1 MIEGRPQVQQGG
13 VMPPSSRSGK
23 VRRALISASLLSVML
38 ASAPVA
44 FAQQPRPPAPAPQ
57 STSAGGASA
66 SSRTEIVTY
75 DNWTVTC
82 REGRDPKDRRICS
95 GELNIYQEA
104 NNARR
109 IVFSWLIGQNRDGQP
124 AMALRFLP
132 GVSVQPGVELKLGD
146 KPARRMP
153 IATCEP
159 AYCEV
164 SQPMDDS
171 LLRDASA
178 ANQAEAMIVASDGR
192 QVTFT
197 IYLKGFAQAVAAVR
211 K

>member
-1 MIEGRPQVQQGG
+1 MIEGRPQGQQGG
-13 VMPPSSRSGK
+13 VMPPSSRLGPAY
-23 VRRALISASLLSVML
+23 RAAIAAGLLGAMVMTP
-38 ASAPVA
+38 AV
-44 FAQQPRPPAPAPQ
+44 AQQRPPAQPAPQ
-57 STSAGGASA
+57 APAA
-66 SSRTEIVTY
+66 SSRTEILTY

-104 NNARR
+104 NSARR
-109 IVFSWLIGQNRDGQP
+109 VVFSWLIGQNRDGQP
-124 AMALRFLP
+124 AMVLRFLP
-132 GVSVQPGVELKLGD
+132 GISVQPGVELKLGD
-146 KPARRMP
+146 KAARRLP
-153 IATCEP
+153 IVTCEP

-164 SQPMDDS
+164 SQPMDDA
-171 LLRDASA
+171 LLRDASS

>member
-1 MIEGRPQVQQGG
+1 MMIKGHAHGQQGG
-13 VMPPSSRSGK
+13 VMPPSSRVG
-23 VRRALISASLLSVML
+23 L
-38 ASAPVA
+38 AVCAMVA
-44 FAQQPRPPAPAPQ
+44 AGMVGTAFVTPAMAQQRQPAQAPAP
-57 STSAGGASA
+57 

-95 GELNIYQEA
+95 AELNIYQEA

-109 IVFSWLIGQNRDGQP
+109 VVFSWLIGQNRDGQP

-132 GVSVQPGVELKLGD
+132 GISVQSGVELKLGD
-146 KPARRMP
+146 KPARKLL

-164 SQPMDDS
+164 SQPMDDA
-171 LLRDASA
+171 LQRDASA
-178 ANQAEAMIVASDGR
+178 VTQAEAMVVASDGR

-197 IYLKGFAQAVAAVR
+197 IYLKGFTQAIAAVR
-211 K
+211 R